1 MHEQS
6 LRGLLLL
13 YPISFPD
20 KMAEEIEYKLEPVK
34 ATSVAAD
41 QIDAAFRSNCIG
53 ELGPLPPARLQAIHG
68 LTCRP

>member
-1 MHEQS
+1 
-6 LRGLLLL
+6 
-13 YPISFPD
+13 
-20 KMAEEIEYKLEPVK
+20 MAEEIEYKLEPVK